1 MPPTAVCSLEVEEA
15 YSAMPTVRGNFSR
28 GNSRESGK
36 AKTPEG
42 GQAGGRAERSGAG
55 KGGAGTAVPMSS
67 SGCLIHWRSSR
78 CPIAVLHLFSS
89 PNRLQ
94 FLLMSVADG
103 SRDSARTYGQTPRK
117 NARKWSE
124 KKQRSRSHPR
134 NPPCGSHACV
144 LQAMRSRL
152 AIGRDGGGTAAVSI
166 FICKAKSTALKRK
179 RCVCSSDE
187 SRERYLQGVRCM
199 FTLE

>member
-1 MPPTAVCSLEVEEA
+1 
-15 YSAMPTVRGNFSR
+15 VRCLPYAETFSR
-28 GNSRESGK
+28 GNSQESGK

-42 GQAGGRAERSGAG
+42 KSGWVDLGVGGRAERSR
-55 KGGAGTAVPMSS
+55 KGGAERAVPMSS

-103 SRDSARTYGQTPRK
+103 SRDSARTYGQPLAKMLANSRKRNSAATPIP
-117 NARKWSE
+117 AAL
-124 KKQRSRSHPR
+124 H
-134 NPPCGSHACV
+134 GSHACV

-152 AIGRDGGGTAAVSI
+152 EGGMGGHSSGVDLHMQSQVDSIETEAVRV
-166 FICKAKSTALKRK
+166 L
-179 RCVCSSDE
+179 V
-187 SRERYLQGVRCM
+187 G
-199 FTLE
+199 

>member
-1 MPPTAVCSLEVEEA
+1 
-15 YSAMPTVRGNFSR
+15 
-28 GNSRESGK
+28 
-36 AKTPEG
+36 
-42 GQAGGRAERSGAG
+42 
-55 KGGAGTAVPMSS
+55 MSS

-103 SRDSARTYGQTPRK
+103 SRDSARTCGPTPRK
-117 NARKWSE
+117 NARKQPE
-124 KKQRSRSHPR
+124 RKRRGRSHPR
-134 NPPCGSHACV
+134 DPP
-144 LQAMRSRL
+144 RL
-152 AIGRDGGGTAAVSI
+152 ARLCASGHEKPIGGRDGDGGGTAAVSI